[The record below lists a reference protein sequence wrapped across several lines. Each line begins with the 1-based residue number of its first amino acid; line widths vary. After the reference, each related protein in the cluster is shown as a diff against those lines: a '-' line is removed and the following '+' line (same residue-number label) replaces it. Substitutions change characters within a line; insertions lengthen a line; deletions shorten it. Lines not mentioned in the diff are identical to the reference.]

1 MLGEG
6 ATTLSVPGEIV
17 DTLLAQSND
26 CKDFVR
32 QLEDKLNLN
41 DAALRDPNP
50 DNKVLIR
57 TLAKKANNAGR
68 SDLVEELRKIVP
80 ARTTGK
86 FWIWKLKGTLFSR
99 PSHSAFEYVR

>member
-1 MLGEG
+1 MNKLYALLGKG
-6 ATTLSVPGEIV
+6 ATTLSVPCEIV

-41 DAALRDPNP
+41 DAALRNPDPN
-50 DNKVLIR
+50 NKAVIR
-57 TLAKKANNAGR
+57 TLARKANNAGR

-80 ARTTGK
+80 AGTTGK
-86 FWIWKLKGTLFSR
+86 F
-99 PSHSAFEYVR
+99 

>member
-26 CKDFVR
+26 CEDFVR

-80 ARTTGK
+80 AGTTGK

>member
-1 MLGEG
+1 MNKLYALLGEG

-41 DAALRDPNP
+41 DAALRNPDPN
-50 DNKVLIR
+50 NKAVIR
-57 TLAKKANNAGR
+57 TLARKANNAGR

-80 ARTTGK
+80 AGTTGM
-86 FWIWKLKGTLFSR
+86 F
-99 PSHSAFEYVR
+99 

>member
-1 MLGEG
+1 MNKLYALLGEG

-17 DTLLAQSND
+17 DTLLTQSND

-41 DAALRDPNP
+41 DAALRNPDPN
-50 DNKVLIR
+50 NKAVIR
-57 TLAKKANNAGR
+57 TLARKANNAGR

-80 ARTTGK
+80 AGTTGK
-86 FWIWKLKGTLFSR
+86 F
-99 PSHSAFEYVR
+99 